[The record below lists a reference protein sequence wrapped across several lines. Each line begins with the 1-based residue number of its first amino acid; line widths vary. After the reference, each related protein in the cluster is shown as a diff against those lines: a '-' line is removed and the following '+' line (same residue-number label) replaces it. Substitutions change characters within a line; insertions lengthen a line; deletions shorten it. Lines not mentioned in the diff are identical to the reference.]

1 MSKSSQILDC
11 EFVEV
16 RMVAGIQD
24 KTLRSFVEDNFI
36 GILISCKDEL
46 EVEKDFINPQ
56 SLLNAKYTSTYR
68 AKT

>member
-46 EVEKDFINPQ
+46 EVEKDFIN
-56 SLLNAKYTSTYR
+56 L
-68 AKT
+68 